1 MAFATVCIGSDF
13 CRVFICGIP
22 KLIVSRASE
31 ITVCV
36 GCLLCYEVFLISHSH
51 SIFVLAG
58 HEFFVKLRNQIHLL
72 LLTKSLVFFLVLF
85 SESPRLHDGQ
95 HLFLLFFF
103 TIPITLLLFNY
114 SVFDCQL
121 AIRELLVVFV
131 LANYHLDL
139 PFQAVNLVFIIIFHL
154 FQSLSCL

>member
-1 MAFATVCIGSDF
+1 MTTFNAT
-13 CRVFICGIP
+13 
-22 KLIVSRASE
+22 
-31 ITVCV
+31 
-36 GCLLCYEVFLISHSH
+36 YHQVFLLISCHSH
-51 SIFVLAG
+51 FSIFVLAG
-58 HEFFVKLRNQIHLL
+58 REFFLL
-72 LLTKSLVFFLVLF
+72 LIQKIHMLLFTKSLVPFLVLF

-154 FQSLSCL
+154 FQSLSCLLIGLFEFLPLSFILLLSLVFVILGLMSKS